1 MSTVGDNIKKMR
13 KEKKLSQEELS
24 KMTGYT
30 SRSTIAKIEKGE
42 IEIPSTK
49 IQIFANALQTTP
61 VYLMGWENKDDF
73 ANNLMFFIRRT
84 QTTKTEIC
92 QSLNITISTF
102 QNWLSGNEYPTDE
115 QLEKLSNIL
124 GVSKEN
130 LTSYN
135 QVLIE
140 SNPPLDLRKGKMNAK
155 LNELYKQIDD
165 NDLLISLFDKTK
177 DLQEED
183 LEQILKIIDTF
194 KD

>member
-1 MSTVGDNIKKMR
+1 MEIGDKIKR
-13 KEKKLSQEELS
+13 RRLELGLSQEELAY
-24 KMTGYT
+24 KVGYK
-30 SRSTIAKIEKGE
+30 SRSSINKIEIDGRGLPQK
-42 IEIPSTK
+42 K
-49 IQIFANALQTTP
+49 IVKLANALQTTP
-61 VYLMGWENKDDF
+61 AYLMGWENKDDF

-92 QSLNITISTF
+92 QLLNISISTF
-102 QNWLSGNEYPTDE
+102 QNWLSGSEYPTDE

-124 GVSKEN
+124 GVSKDN
-130 LTSYN
+130 LTTYN
-135 QVLIE
+135 QILVE
-140 SNPPLDLRKGKMNAK
+140 NSPPLNLRKGKQNSR

-194 KD
+194 NKK